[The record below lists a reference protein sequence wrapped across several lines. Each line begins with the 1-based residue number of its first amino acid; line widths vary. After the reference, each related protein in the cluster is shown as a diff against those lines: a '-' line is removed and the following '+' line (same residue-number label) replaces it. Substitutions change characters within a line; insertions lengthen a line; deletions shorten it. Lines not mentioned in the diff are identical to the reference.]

1 MQAKKSLGQNFLIDD
16 FYINSIVNAINVFS
30 NDLIIEIGPGRGALT
45 RKLKEKESNLI
56 AYEIDNDMRKI
67 LDKYSD
73 SKTKIVYQDFLKS
86 NFDEIKSTYKN
97 IYIIGNLPYYITTP
111 ILEHIIKNKI
121 NPKEMIIMVQKEV
134 ANRFLASPCSKE
146 YGYFTLFLKYYFDIE
161 KVIDVPPSAF
171 NPIPKVESTVL
182 KFKNRNQKPEINEE
196 KYFDFLKDCF
206 KQKRKTLKNNLSNY
220 DFDKIN
226 IILQKNNISPTVRA
240 EEIPENIFIEIAKS
254 LE

>member
-1 MQAKKSLGQNFLIDD
+1 MQAKKSLGQNFLIND

-45 RKLKEKESNLI
+45 KKLKEKKCNLI
-56 AYEIDNDMRKI
+56 AYEIDNDMRKV
-67 LDKYSD
+67 LDKYND
-73 SKTKIVYQDFLKS
+73 SNTKIIFQDFLKS
-86 NFDEIKSTYKN
+86 NFEEIKNQYEN

-111 ILEHIIKNKI
+111 IIEHIIKSGI

-134 ANRFLASPCSKE
+134 ANRFLASPCSKD
-146 YGYFTLFLKYYFDIE
+146 YGYFTLYLKYYFDIE
-161 KVIDVPPSAF
+161 KVIDVPATAF

-182 KFKNRNQKPEINEE
+182 KFKNRNIKPSINEE
-196 KYFDFLKDCF
+196 KYFDFLKECF

-220 DFDKIN
+220 NFDLIN
-226 IILQKNNISPTVRA
+226 NILLKNNIPSNARA
-240 EEIPENIFIEIAKS
+240 EEIPEKIFIEIAKS